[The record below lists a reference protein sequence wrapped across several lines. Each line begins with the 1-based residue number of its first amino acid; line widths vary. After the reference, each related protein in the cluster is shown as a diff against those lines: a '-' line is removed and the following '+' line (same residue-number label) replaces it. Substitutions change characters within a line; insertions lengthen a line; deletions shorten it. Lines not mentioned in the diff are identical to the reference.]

1 MALKKGNTLDAPP
14 LLVRIQD
21 TLSLEKL
28 LVSPAVLKEI
38 RELKEYELIEEAS
51 CVKFDVAG
59 NLCDRYK
66 VWDAF

>member
-1 MALKKGNTLDAPP
+1 
-14 LLVRIQD
+14 
-21 TLSLEKL
+21 LSLEKL

-38 RELKEYELIEEAS
+38 RELKEYELIEEPS
-51 CVKFDVAG
+51 SVKFDVAG